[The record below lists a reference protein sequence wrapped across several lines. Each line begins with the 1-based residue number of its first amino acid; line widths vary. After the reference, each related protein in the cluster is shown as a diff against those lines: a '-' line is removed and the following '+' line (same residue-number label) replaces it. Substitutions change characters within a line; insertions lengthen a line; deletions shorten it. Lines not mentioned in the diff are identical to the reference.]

1 MVCKQSFAPW
11 PRGISFP
18 ALIIEIIVNLMPP
31 MLLTGGISLI
41 SVAIVLL
48 LVCDC
53 YGNNSPYTS
62 ITCTKYDECSHSG
75 AVHQSALALLIG
87 IGPFRSP

>member
-48 LVCDC
+48 LVCGC
-53 YGNNSPYTS
+53 YGNNSSYTS
-62 ITCTKYDECSHSG
+62 ITCTKYDECSQG
-75 AVHQSALALLIG
+75 YTNIPDAVIVVQCTRVH
-87 IGPFRSP
+87 